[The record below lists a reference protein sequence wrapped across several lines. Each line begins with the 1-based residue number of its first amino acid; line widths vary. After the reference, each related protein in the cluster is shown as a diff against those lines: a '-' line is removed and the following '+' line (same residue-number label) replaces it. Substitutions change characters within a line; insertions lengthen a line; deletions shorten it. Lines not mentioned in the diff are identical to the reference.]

1 MLAASF
7 KATQGTCA
15 RNLLLQGAR
24 RTAASGKLSPG
35 LQAKP
40 GEGGNGFIA
49 LTPPAASTIPG
60 PPRDVEGYAWDYPD
74 PQWPRGA
81 KLAINLVVNFEESS
95 ESSFHHGDNIT
106 EVVLTDGARSF
117 GAGTRNLGAESLFE
131 YGSRVGFWRIMKML
145 EARGL
150 PCTMYACAVAFEML
164 PKHAAYIREHKD
176 RIDI

>member
-7 KATQGTCA
+7 KASQGSGA

-40 GEGGNGFIA
+40 GEGGNGFIC
-49 LTPPAASTIPG
+49 LTPPAVDEIAG

-74 PQWPRGA
+74 PKWPKGA
-81 KLAINLVVNFEESS
+81 KLAINLVVNFEEGS
-95 ESSFHHGDNIT
+95 EASFHHGDNIS

-117 GAGTRNLGAESLFE
+117 GAGTRNMGAESLFE
-131 YGSRVGFWRIMKML
+131 YGSRVGFWRLMQAFEERNL
-145 EARGL
+145 T
-150 PCTMYACAVAFEML
+150 CTMYACALAFEML
-164 PKHAAYIREHKD
+164 PK
-176 RIDI
+176 